1 MAPCKPAPAAIT
13 GPEPNQISEE
23 LTCFLGASIFKEE
36 DLAKLVTSRA
46 VTDGQT
52 GVSSPLRQSDRC
64 IHGLHRRKASVPLRQ
79 PTPGGALA
87 CMKEICNLKSKICNL
102 LQVTSV
108 GKRYLPQ
115 ACFSLRAPDRV
126 ELLKAK
132 LSCVHSPSELPQVPS
147 RGTRAPHLGDGWHAT
162 SAGGMGVP
170 IGCVL
175 RHLPSVFTG
184 TLPG

>member
-1 MAPCKPAPAAIT
+1 MAPYKPAPAAIT
-13 GPEPNQISEE
+13 GPEPSQISEE

-87 CMKEICNLKSKICNL
+87 VI
-102 LQVTSV
+102 
-108 GKRYLPQ
+108 G
-115 ACFSLRAPDRV
+115 
-126 ELLKAK
+126 
-132 LSCVHSPSELPQVPS
+132 
-147 RGTRAPHLGDGWHAT
+147 GAT
-162 SAGGMGVP
+162 STQTFVFGTTCHFRLGMRVGR
-170 IGCVL
+170 VL
-175 RHLPSVFTG
+175 
-184 TLPG
+184 